1 MSNQQTNDTP
11 VLFHLGANVVRTIP
25 NNAGTLVQRLPSKIY
40 SVEFNPM
47 SGYFLKPDVEI
58 TGSLSSLYG
67 NVSKIADRVLD
78 TYFHRNKSTGAAF
91 YGEKGTGKSLQI
103 REICHKALARGLPV
117 LLISEQYSGDDFN
130 QFIADIR
137 QKAVVVFEEFDKVYH
152 DNDAV
157 NSLLTLLDGLYN
169 SDKLYLFST
178 NSKLPAYMSNRP
190 SRIYYAYE
198 YGTHIAKEIIEQY
211 CADNLKDT
219 SRIEDILKL
228 AIVAPLF
235 NFDML
240 QTLVEEMNRY
250 PEESLSTLMD
260 SLNVE
265 ASLEYA
271 EFNIRL
277 TNKNGEEITV
287 LYDIPSYSDNYLS
300 GPYSFT
306 IHKHELGTRI
316 KDPMRAPFGM
326 SSDVLVRLNALL
338 KEDSS
343 EIDHHDLAK
352 DVDRYVDGATSHIRI
367 SPEMFQLTDQG
378 SFVAVLENGV
388 TVELKRQQRY
398 SRKFL

>member
-1 MSNQQTNDTP
+1 MTNQVNDVP
-11 VLFHLGANVVRTIP
+11 VLFHMGTSTVRTIP
-25 NNAGTLVQRLPSKIY
+25 NNAGSLLPRLPAKIY
-40 SVEFNPM
+40 SVEFSPM
-47 SGYFLKPDVEI
+47 TGYYLKQDVEI

-67 NVSKIADRVLD
+67 NVSKIANRVLD
-78 TYFHRNKSTGAAF
+78 TYFNRNKSTGAAF

-103 REICHKALARGLPV
+103 REICHKALARDIPV
-117 LLISEQYSGDDFN
+117 LLVSEQHSGDDFN

-178 NSKLPAYMSNRP
+178 NSALPTYMSNRP

-300 GPYSFT
+300 GPYTFT
-306 IHKHELGTRI
+306 LQKHELGSRI
-316 KDPMRAPFGM
+316 KDPMRAPYGM
-326 SSDVLVRLNALL
+326 STDVLVRLNSML
-338 KEDSS
+338 SS
-343 EIDHHDLAK
+343 EVHEAILVTDIDK
-352 DVDRYVDGATSHIRI
+352 FVDGAASRIRI
-367 SPEMFQLTDQG
+367 APEMFQLTSQG

>member
-1 MSNQQTNDTP
+1 MTNQVNDVP
-11 VLFHLGANVVRTIP
+11 VLFHMGTSTVRTIP
-25 NNAGTLVQRLPSKIY
+25 NNAGSLLPRLPAKIY
-40 SVEFNPM
+40 SVEFSPM
-47 SGYFLKPDVEI
+47 TGYYLKQDVEI

-67 NVSKIADRVLD
+67 NVSKIANRVLD
-78 TYFHRNKSTGAAF
+78 TYFNRNKSTGAAF

-103 REICHKALARGLPV
+103 REICHKALARDIPV
-117 LLISEQYSGDDFN
+117 LLVSEQHSGDDFN

-178 NSKLPAYMSNRP
+178 NSALPTYMSNRP

-211 CADNLKDT
+211 CVDNLKDT

-300 GPYSFT
+300 GPFT
-306 IHKHELGTRI
+306 FTLQKHELGSSI
-316 KDPMRAPFGM
+316 KDPMRAPYGM
-326 SSDVLVRLNALL
+326 STDVLVRLNSML
-338 KEDSS
+338 SS
-343 EIDHHDLAK
+343 EVHEANLVTDIDK
-352 DVDRYVDGATSHIRI
+352 YVDGAASRIRI
-367 SPEMFQLTDQG
+367 APEMFQLTSQG

>member
-40 SVEFNPM
+40 SVEFSPM

-58 TGSLSSLYG
+58 TGSLGSLYG

-117 LLISEQYSGDDFN
+117 LLVSEQYSGDDFN

-178 NSKLPAYMSNRP
+178 NSALPTYMSNRP

-198 YGTHIAKEIIEQY
+198 YGKHIAKEIIEQY

-228 AIVAPLF
+228 SIVAPLF

-277 TNKNGEEITV
+277 TNKNGEDITV

-300 GPYSFT
+300 GPCTFRLQN
-306 IHKHELGTRI
+306 HELSTRI
-316 KDPMRAPFGM
+316 KDPLRAPYGV
-326 SSDVLVRLNALL
+326 SSDVLVRLKSLMDDGVNEATLV
-338 KEDSS
+338 KN
-343 EIDHHDLAK
+343 IGK
-352 DVDRYVDGATSHIRI
+352 YVDGADSRI
-367 SPEMFQLTDQG
+367 NIAPEMFQLTDQG
-378 SFVAVLENGV
+378 CFIAVLENGV
-388 TVELKRQQRY
+388 TVELKRRQHY